1 MAKLITAKVEF
12 QIEVDDEATD
22 EEILDQMRDLLVD
35 QVGYIVPEIIDTE
48 IVEE

>member
-12 QIEVDDEATD
+12 QIEVDVEATD